1 MLSGRIIFGSFV
13 AFLIGCLILAG
24 IAELTLRVI
33 YPQWG
38 DFSVNRFVQT
48 EYVPDYG
55 VVYTG
60 RPGFDGYFAQ
70 NNGDFRA
77 HIRINDAGLR
87 NDEPVTAA
95 DNRIWLLGDSMT
107 FGWGVEREE
116 MYSSQLNDMLPI
128 QTYNVASP
136 GTDVCGYEALT
147 KRMPNDVK
155 PAGVVVGL
163 ILENDILSYDCQAKP
178 NEIGTDED
186 WMPSLTW
193 LKGALTSRSALYNF
207 LSVSVKRVDVLREG
221 LIAIGAINREHAYRS
236 LPSEEQVRK
245 NIDSTANELQRLR
258 SLYDLKTPFLIAVI
272 PSRFEIINGDQA
284 FKLLRLEMLAAL
296 EARGLPAL
304 DLFPAFSQYPLLET
318 HFAHDGHWSPRGH
331 QLAAETISTAF
342 APQLP

>member
-1 MLSGRIIFGSFV
+1 MSFVRKIFGSFV
-13 AFLIGCLILAG
+13 AFLIGCLILTG

-33 YPQWG
+33 YPQWE

-55 VVYTG
+55 IVFTG

-70 NNGDFRA
+70 NNDDFRA

-95 DNRIWLLGDSMT
+95 DNRVWVLGDSMT
-107 FGWGVEREE
+107 FGWGVERDE
-116 MYSSQLNDMLPI
+116 MYSSRLNDMLPI

-147 KRMPNDVK
+147 KRMPSDVK
-155 PAGVVVGL
+155 AAGVIVGL
-163 ILENDILSYDCQAKP
+163 ILENDILAYDCQALPK
-178 NEIGTDED
+178 EIVPDKN
-186 WMPSLTW
+186 WSPSLTW
-193 LKGALTSRSALYNF
+193 LKGYLTRHLALYNF

-221 LIAIGAINREHAYRS
+221 LIAIGAIKREHAYRA
-236 LPSEEQVRK
+236 LPAEEQIRK
-245 NIDSTANELQRLR
+245 NIESTASELQNLR
-258 SLYDLKTPFLIAVI
+258 SLFDPTTPFLIAVI
-272 PSRFEIINGDQA
+272 PSRFEINNDDQA
-284 FKLLRLEMLAAL
+284 FKALRLEMLSAIKAK
-296 EARGLPAL
+296 GLSAL
-304 DLFPAFSQYPLLET
+304 DLYPAFSQHPLLET